1 MMEMEMEMMEVNM
14 EMEMMEIMEMM
25 KMEIGMMEMVN

>member
-1 MMEMEMEMMEVNM
+1 MMEMEMMEVNM